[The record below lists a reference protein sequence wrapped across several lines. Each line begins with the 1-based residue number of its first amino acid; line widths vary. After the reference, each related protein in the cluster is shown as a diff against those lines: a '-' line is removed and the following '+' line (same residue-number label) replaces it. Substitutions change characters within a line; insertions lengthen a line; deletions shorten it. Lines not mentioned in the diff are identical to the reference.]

1 MKKLIALLL
10 TLAMVVSLAACSVEK
25 TEAPAPTQ
33 APAPAATE
41 APEAPAATEA
51 PAAATEI
58 SLWTFPVGK
67 WGDEATVNSLL
78 ADFNAK
84 YPNITV
90 KVEYLAYGGDG
101 DAKIDAA
108 IEGGQAP
115 DLVFEGPERLVTGWG
130 ARGVMADLSD
140 LWTDAVKADMVPAV
154 EAACHNNDGIYYE
167 FPVCMTAH
175 CMAINKTAFEEADA
189 MQYIDEEN
197 HSWTTENFL
206 KAVEAVYA
214 KFGGTVA
221 AVFCNGSGGDQG
233 NRAFISNLYSGAFT
247 DSQHTKWITDSEQI
261 INALQLLVDTDGIE
275 FDPSINGGAE
285 ADLFAQGVL
294 KMATCWNL
302 STYNQ
307 RAEVI
312 GDSFEVMP
320 MNFPSDDGKAE
331 LCGGIWGFGV
341 FDNGDAARIEAAKTF
356 IKFMTE
362 DNAVNSIKA
371 SGFSSPRLS
380 QTDIYAGAENE
391 ELIKT
396 YESFLVNMGDY
407 YNVMTGWTE
416 ARTLW
421 AETLQAIAT
430 GTDVT
435 EAVTNFTNSANALLG

>member
-1 MKKLIALLL
+1 MKKFIALLL
-10 TLAMVVSLAACSVEK
+10 ALVMVMSLAACSVEK
-25 TEAPAPTQ
+25 AEAPAETQ
-33 APAPAATE
+33 APAA
-41 APEAPAATEA
+41 EAPAAPAETEA
-51 PAAATEI
+51 PAAAPIEI

-67 WGDEATVNSLL
+67 WGDEATVNDLL

-84 YPNITV
+84 YPEITV

-108 IEGGQAP
+108 IEGGMAP

-130 ARGVMADLSD
+130 ALGVMADLSD
-140 LWTDAVKADMVPAV
+140 LWTDEVKADMIPSV
-154 EAACHNNDGIYYE
+154 EAACKNNDGIYYE

-175 CMAINKTAFEEADA
+175 NMAINKTVFEEAGA

-197 HSWTTENFL
+197 HSWTTEGFIN
-206 KAVEAVYA
+206 AVNAVYA
-214 KFGGTVA
+214 HTGETVG

-247 DSQHTKWITDSEQI
+247 AADHSKWTTDSEE
-261 INALQLLVDTDGIE
+261 INKGLQLLVDLEGIA

-312 GDSFEVMP
+312 DFEVLP
-320 MNFPSDDGKAE
+320 MSFPSDDGVAE
-331 LCGGIWGFGV
+331 LCGGIWGFGI
-341 FDNGDAARIEAAKTF
+341 FDNGDAARVEAAKTF
-356 IKFMTE
+356 VKFMTE
-362 DNAVNSIKA
+362 DNFDKSVQA
-371 SGFSSPRLS
+371 SGFSSPRIS
-380 QTDIYAGAENE
+380 KTDVYATAENAD
-391 ELIKT
+391 LIKT
-396 YESFLVNMGDY
+396 YESFLPLMGDY
-407 YNVMTGWTE
+407 YNVMTGWTQ
-416 ARTLW
+416 ARTMW
-421 AETLQAIAT
+421 AETLQAIST

-435 EAVTNFTNSANALLG
+435 EALTKFTADANALIG

>member
-1 MKKLIALLL
+1 MKKFIALLL
-10 TLAMVVSLAACSVEK
+10 ALVMVMGLAACSVEK
-25 TEAPAPTQ
+25 TEA
-33 APAPAATE
+33 
-41 APEAPAATEA
+41 APEAAAPEVAPEAATPAEPAGPA
-51 PAAATEI
+51 PVEI

-67 WGDEATVNSLL
+67 WGDEATVNALL
-78 ADFNAK
+78 ADFNAA

-101 DAKIDAA
+101 DAKIDSA
-108 IEGGQAP
+108 IEGGNAP

-140 LWTDAVKADMVPAV
+140 LWTDEVKADMIPSV
-154 EAACHNNDGIYYE
+154 EAACKNNDGVYYE

-175 CMAINKTAFEEADA
+175 CMAINKTVFEEAGA
-189 MQYIDEEN
+189 MQYIDVEN
-197 HSWTTENFL
+197 HSWTTEGFINAV
-206 KAVEAVYA
+206 KAVYDYT
-214 KFGGTVA
+214 GSTVG
-221 AVFCNGSGGDQG
+221 AVFCNGTGGDQG

-247 DSQHTKWITDSEQI
+247 AADHSKWTTDNGEI
-261 INALQLLVDTDGIE
+261 VKALDLLVGMDGIE
-275 FDPSINGGAE
+275 FDASINGGAE

-302 STYNQ
+302 STYSA

-312 GDSFEVMP
+312 GDSFEVLP

-331 LCGGIWGFGV
+331 LCGGIWGFGI

-356 IKFMTE
+356 VKFMTE
-362 DNAVNSIKA
+362 DNAVNAVKA

-380 QTDIYAGAENE
+380 QTDVYAGAENE
-391 ELIKT
+391 ALIKE

-416 ARTLW
+416 ARTMW

-430 GTDVT
+430 GTAPVD
-435 EAVTNFTNSANALLG
+435 AVAKFTADANALLG